1 MFNKIKKVT
10 AVITAGALVA
20 GTFALNVNFL
30 GNDSISVVHAAEILD
45 FDSASS
51 VNFNTIL
58 GRGTDYGLLLNKLVV
73 ESHMETTY
81 AIKDLD
87 NSNGHNDDVDLSGT
101 APAHIILAS
110 VSGGRPIFGHTR
122 SEEHTSELQSH

>member
-1 MFNKIKKVT
+1 MFNKLKKVT
-10 AVITAGALVA
+10 AVVTAGALVA
-20 GTFALNVNFL
+20 GTFALNANFL
-30 GNDSISVVHAAEILD
+30 GNDSINVVHAAEILD

-58 GRGTDYGLLLNKLVV
+58 GRGTDYGLVLNKLVV

-87 NSNGHNDDVDLSGT
+87 NSKGQNDDIDL
-101 APAHIILAS
+101 
-110 VSGGRPIFGHTR
+110 
-122 SEEHTSELQSH
+122 ELRELHWISKQRGQQRA